1 MKPLSFTSSRLLLS
15 HYANRFVGIMLCLLT
30 LMVGLSAQEYE
41 VQTDLGPMY
50 GSLLV
55 PDNYVGGLPLTI
67 FIAGSGPTD
76 RNGNQGGGGS
86 NNLGLLADSLAELGI
101 PTFRYDKRGSGKSS
115 AAGLNEAEM
124 IFENNVTDLQAWIS
138 KWQSD
143 ERFDGIV
150 LAGHSEGAL
159 VATLAAQNDSSIVGL
174 ITLAGAGR
182 PIDVVIMD
190 QLKKQPAFVY
200 EAADTIFQKLR
211 ADLPFETPPFLY
223 SLFRPSVLPYIKSW
237 MALDPVAEMEKVK
250 VPVLVI
256 GGDADLQVWVED
268 TQKLSKCVKSGH
280 TILYEGMNHVFRKVT
295 TIEDNYA
302 SYSTAD
308 RPLYPGLSSDI
319 ATWILSLR

>member
-1 MKPLSFTSSRLLLS
+1 MNSLSFTSSSRYFKPNPLRIIGL
-15 HYANRFVGIMLCLLT
+15 ILCLST
-30 LMVGLSAQEYE
+30 LAIGLSAQEYE
-41 VQTDLGPMY
+41 VKTDLGPMY

-55 PDNYVGGLPLTI
+55 PDNYEGGLPLTI

-86 NNLGLLADSLAELGI
+86 NNLGLLADSLGGLGI

-124 IFENNVTDLQAWIS
+124 VFENNVTDLQAWIS
-138 KWQSD
+138 LWQSD

-182 PIDVVIMD
+182 PIDVVILD

-200 EAADTIFQKLR
+200 DAADTIFQKIR
-211 ADLPFETPPFLY
+211 ADLPFEAPPFLY

-268 TQKLSKCVKSGH
+268 TQKLSKCVQAGQ
-280 TILYEGMNHVFRKVT
+280 TVLYEGMNHVFRKVT
-295 TIEDNYA
+295 TVEENYA
-302 SYSTAD
+302 SYNVAD